1 MGFFSR
7 FKAIKLLFLVVA
19 ILFLNGCVVQRLLQ
33 FKQQLKHA
41 VAAIDFSQPGIL
53 RFHHPVLFP
62 EDIILITGIA
72 PSKIEGEQYTYDF
85 IRPDQP
91 VFSLTYR
98 LLFKHNRL
106 VVINYPDVFYN
117 AVSTSF
123 ALESLQ
129 LLGHSELPESGRW
142 KLTPPNKTVRQIPSQ
157 ATLLSVLGPP
167 TSQSKVENNSVHHYT
182 YQHPS
187 IEGLQQLHLH
197 LTYAGYQ
204 QSLIKVEIDFPGN
217 RSWTIQLRAAKR

>member
-1 MGFFSR
+1 MRYLPLTLVSLAFYVFITLYYFLKTSFLSLVFHR
-7 FKAIKLLFLVVA
+7 QKL
-19 ILFLNGCVVQRLLQ
+19 
-33 FKQQLKHA
+33 K
-41 VAAIDFSQPGIL
+41 
-53 RFHHPVLFP
+53 
-62 EDIILITGIA
+62 
-72 PSKIEGEQYTYDF
+72 GEQYTYDF

-142 KLTPPNKTVRQIPSQ
+142 KVSAPNKTVQQIPSQ

-167 TSQSKVENNSVHHYT
+167 TSQSKLENNSVHHYT

-187 IEGLQQLHLH
+187 VEGLQQLHLH

-204 QSLIKVEIDFPGN
+204 PVVN
-217 RSWTIQLRAAKR
+217 